1 MERRKI
7 IEKRL
12 VRKLDMR
19 LMPTDIDRNN
29 VSTARLSG
37 LQTDLNMSDLQYES
51 RIAILYSSYITFQV
65 PSNLLL
71 NFISRPSLYIPGMV
85 ILWGLISLLTGV
97 TNNFTGAA
105 LCRVAIGVPEAAF
118 YPGTIYLLSRW
129 YTKTELSYRSAWLY
143 AGLIVSN
150 AFGSLLAA
158 GILGNMEGKLG
169 VRGWRWLFYIEGA
182 VTMAIGLIAILT
194 LPDYPRNTRWL
205 SEEERAVAQQ
215 RLAEDAG
222 EADQDAEGDTAW
234 RGLIMACTDLKVPVF
249 MWMTFVQ
256 LLGLSFV
263 NFFPTLTQ
271 TLGFSTTITLLLCA
285 PPWAYA
291 FLVCVIN
298 ARHADA
304 TGERFWHVT
313 WPWMGV
319 MVGYIIGMSTKV
331 VAARYI
337 ALFLMA
343 AGYAGFAL
351 TLVWVSNSVPR
362 PPVKRAAAIGLV
374 NGFGNLGNLVG
385 SYVWGTQWAPVYR
398 QSMGIGLAG
407 LGVAVGL
414 IRLLLV
420 RANRKLDK
428 LEGVSPSGGGSSEG
442 SPSESGAEEGAGR
455 RKGFRY
461 LI

>member
-1 MERRKI
+1 
-7 IEKRL
+7 
-12 VRKLDMR
+12 MR
-19 LMPTDIDRNN
+19 LMPTVIIIFILNYIDRNN

-37 LQTDLNMSDLQYES
+37 LQQDLNLSDVQYES
-51 RIAILYSSYITFQV
+51 CIAILYSSYITFQV

-71 NFISRPSLYIPGMV
+71 NSISRPSLYIPGMV

-105 LCRVAIGVPEAAF
+105 LCRVAIGIPEAAF

-129 YTKTELSYRSAWLY
+129 YTKKELSYRSAWLY

-182 VTMAIGLIAILT
+182 VTMAVGFIAMYT
-194 LPDYPRNTRWL
+194 LPDYPRNTRWMT
-205 SEEERAVAQQ
+205 EEEKVVAQQ
-215 RLAEDAG
+215 RLSEDAG
-222 EADQDAEGDTAW
+222 EADQDAPGDTAW
-234 RGLIMACTDLKVPVF
+234 RGLVMAITDPKVPVF

-271 TLGFSTTITLLLCA
+271 TLGFSTTVTLLLCA

-291 FLVCVIN
+291 FIVCIVN
-298 ARHADA
+298 ARHADH
-304 TGERFWHVT
+304 TGERFWHLT
-313 WPWMGV
+313 WPWAGV
-319 MVGYIIGMSTKV
+319 IVGYIIAMSTQAL
-331 VAARYI
+331 AARYI

-351 TLVWVSNSVPR
+351 TLVWVSNSIPR
-362 PPVKRAAAIGLV
+362 PPVKRAAAIGFV

-385 SYVWGTQWAPVYR
+385 SYVWDASWGPVYR
-398 QSMGIGLAG
+398 QSMGIGIAG
-407 LGVAVGL
+407 LAVAIGCAWV
-414 IRLLLV
+414 IRMLLV
-420 RANRKLDK
+420 RTNRNLDR
-428 LEGVSPSGGGSSEG
+428 LEQAMAASPASAPSGATAEIEG
-442 SPSESGAEEGAGR
+442 IRLDEAAAMK
-455 RKGFRY
+455 KGFRY
-461 LI
+461 LL